1 MKVMI
6 VEDQTMIRSLLE
18 SYFHG
23 VHSEESRCRTNS
35 VDLILMDRENGVH

>member
-18 SYFHG
+18 SYFRTG
-23 VHSEESRCRTNS
+23 SRRPFQARNKQSRCAGQ
-35 VDLILMDRENGVH
+35 ILSI